1 MHAYSDA
8 MASKSDPARRRAP
21 SKRNEGAAALLFD
34 PLGEGVVVDSGGGDP
49 VDVPVGEVPEDG
61 EGDVAIGGVGVV
73 DGGELVGEGDGGE
86 LEGEGDGAV
95 PLLFEVGEGDGAVP
109 LLFAAATVTVS
120 FMPPE
125 QCPGIPQI

>member
-34 PLGEGVVVDSGGGDP
+34 PLGGGVVVAGGGDP
-49 VDVPVGEVPEDG
+49 VDVPVGGVPEDG
-61 EGDVAIGGVGVV
+61 EGDVAVGGVGVV
-73 DGGELVGEGDGGE
+73 DGGELVGVGDGGE
-86 LEGEGDGAV
+86 LVGEGDGAV